1 MVLLGEQ
8 NINTEYE
15 AVRYCAVRG
24 EPHFRTRFVE
34 VEVVWNCPSSLLCC
48 NTTTKIILPGTYT
61 RMHVSSIPTTCVQE
75 HLLLAPAT
83 AAKKVLH
90 KKKCRNQPVCDDI
103 LLRVPCMLVRTHTP
117 AVSWTKL
124 SGTWLVGSFASCARN
139 MGSVS
144 VFPTRHTIR

>member
-1 MVLLGEQ
+1 MVLLGD
-8 NINTEYE
+8 
-15 AVRYCAVRG
+15 ARYCAVRD

-83 AAKKVLH
+83 AAKVLH